1 MAAKSDVF
9 EYTFD
14 GKKITL
20 PLLSKLKFGL
30 IRKMRKESA
39 EEQMFMLVEQLA
51 DDESLAVIDEMDSG
65 QVAEFMEAWQEASDV
80 DSGESGK

>member
-51 DDESLAVIDEMDSG
+51 DDETLAVIDEMDSG